1 MIVKPHGGILINKVL
16 SRREQEAIL
25 AYKDKFFSIEIDHE
39 KAIEVQNIASGVY
52 SPLQG
57 FMKRE
62 DYREVMHRNRLSNG
76 IIWTLPIVLDI
87 NKETKKKLE
96 KDETVFL
103 KRNNKIIAS
112 MIIEDVFE
120 WDLEEYAK
128 NVYQTVD
135 ENHPG
140 VKKLKSMGEFFV
152 GGEIHFLSEPIS
164 DFPDY
169 FLTPKE
175 TRILFKE
182 KKWNTVVGFQ
192 TRNVPHL
199 GHEYVQKSALSIVDG
214 LFINPV
220 IGKKKS
226 GDFKDNVILDS
237 YNALINNYYVKDR
250 TVMSI
255 LQTEMRY
262 AGPKEAIFHSIVRKN
277 FGCSHFIV
285 GRDHAGVG
293 DFYHP
298 FAAQKIFDHF
308 PDLGI
313 TPIFFMSFFFCKKC
327 NSIANDKICPHSG
340 EQHINFAGKIIRG
353 KLESNEIPPESMM
366 RKEVSKQILKHKN
379 PFVG

>member
-1 MIVKPHGGILINKVL
+1 MIVKPHGGTLINRVL
-16 SRREQEAIL
+16 SPKEQEAIL
-25 AYKDKFFSIEIDHE
+25 AFKDKFFSIDINNE
-39 KAIEVQNIASGVY
+39 KAIEVQNIAYGVY

-57 FMKRE
+57 FMKKD
-62 DYREVMHRNRLSNG
+62 DYKEVILKNRLSNVMV
-76 IIWTLPIVLDI
+76 WTLPIVLDVNEEI
-87 NKETKKKLE
+87 VKKIGIE
-96 KDETVFL
+96 ETVFL
-103 KRNNKIIAS
+103 KMNNKIIAS
-112 MIIEDVFE
+112 MIVEDIYK
-120 WDLEEYAK
+120 WDLEEYATH
-128 NVYQTVD
+128 VYQTMD
-135 ENHPG
+135 DTHPG
-140 VKKLKSMGEFFV
+140 IKKLKGMGEYFI
-152 GGEIHFLSEPIS
+152 GGRINFLSTSIS
-164 DFPDY
+164 DFPEY

-182 KKWNTVVGFQ
+182 KKWDTIVGFQ

-220 IGKKKS
+220 IGKKKP
-226 GDFKDNVILDS
+226 GDFKDRVILDS
-237 YNALINNYYVKDR
+237 YKALIDNYYVKDR

-262 AGPKEAIFHSIVRKN
+262 AGPKEAVFHSIVRKN

-298 FAAQKIFDHF
+298 FAAQKIFNYF

-340 EQHINFAGKIIRG
+340 DHLINFAGKIIRQ
-353 KLESNEIPPESMM
+353 KLADNEIPPESMM
-366 RKEVSKQILKHKN
+366 RKEVSEQILKHKN
-379 PFVG
+379 PFVE